1 MLNNMTHEER
11 REKMFKCIREL
22 NSMIKDP
29 QIGMMVW
36 HRYFDELI
44 EELSDLYYGVKEDIN
59 N

>member
-1 MLNNMTHEER
+1 MTHEER